1 MERGRDSSKEQV
13 VQHMFMCSKLYVAAF
28 EGRTELVARLL
39 TGSSGLA
46 ATAQAMNGTSNLT
59 LQTIFSEFG
68 QRFSKI
74 RNTRVSCVGPVFCF
88 LSSVAYGVAE
98 VYGACSFTS

>member
-1 MERGRDSSKEQV
+1 MEQGRDSSKEQA

-59 LQTIFSEFG
+59 LQTIFQNLGKGLVKSGIQESHALALCF
-68 QRFSKI
+68 
-74 RNTRVSCVGPVFCF
+74 VSF
-88 LSSVAYGVAE
+88 LPLRME
-98 VYGACSFTS
+98 